1 MLNKLESLK
10 EYIQLLSINKVIDV
24 VQIDTLIKIVMII
37 ILMFTLYQIGQ
48 RNYNILTLEVWT
60 SYSLDWI

>member
-1 MLNKLESLK
+1 MFNKLESLK

-37 ILMFTLYQIGQ
+37 ILMFTLYQTGQ
-48 RNYNILTLEVWT
+48 RNYYIFTFRGV
-60 SYSLDWI
+60 D